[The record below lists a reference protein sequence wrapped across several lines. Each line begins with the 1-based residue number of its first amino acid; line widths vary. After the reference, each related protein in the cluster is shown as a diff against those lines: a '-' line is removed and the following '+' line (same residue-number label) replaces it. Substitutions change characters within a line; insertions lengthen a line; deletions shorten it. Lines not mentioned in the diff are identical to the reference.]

1 MAKRPDSE
9 RNFEVH
15 TNPHPGPLVRDIPN
29 VLRTATPEELE
40 QIERDVRALAA
51 LQKWDGK
58 RFWKKRKIVFALEDV
73 EAFTELLKASFPRI
87 RFLNEQALGSRKH
100 AAFGSVHIDRCEPKL
115 RYFDSLADPDQKWFL
130 CWVEPEGWEP
140 KIGPTRFEIGTVTT
154 YDASGAEV
162 AEDPTPAPE
171 DPEDPEDPRSPEEA
185 DP

>member
-140 KIGPTRFEIGTVTT
+140 KIGPTRF
-154 YDASGAEV
+154 
-162 AEDPTPAPE
+162 APNARCIVNE
-171 DPEDPEDPRSPEEA
+171 PPLQFDFRPMRAVIQLSLIHI
-185 DP
+185 